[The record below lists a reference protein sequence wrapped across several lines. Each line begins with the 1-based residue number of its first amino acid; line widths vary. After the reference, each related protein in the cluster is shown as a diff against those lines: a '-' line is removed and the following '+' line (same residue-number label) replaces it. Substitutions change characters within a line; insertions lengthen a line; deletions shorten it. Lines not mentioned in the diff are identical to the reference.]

1 MQKLPVAIPIS
12 QIKGRGS
19 ATRLAHRFE
28 RDARE
33 PFDDG
38 WAADPEEATRIATTW
53 TWEDAKS
60 AISLNTSPDIGFD
73 RSITPTVV
81 ASTVAATVMPAPRTA
96 IWASRPDWT
105 SRPV

>member
-1 MQKLPVAIPIS
+1 VQDPSIAIPIR

-38 WAADPEEATRIATTW
+38 WADDPEEATRITTTW
-53 TWEDAKS
+53 T
-60 AISLNTSPDIGFD
+60 
-73 RSITPTVV
+73 ITDCP
-81 ASTVAATVMPAPRTA
+81 
-96 IWASRPDWT
+96 
-105 SRPV
+105 